1 MSPLSSYVEIISG
14 KGDESPR
21 RRRCGIKE
29 GRGDIA
35 NFSKWRYDDRQKEG
49 RKEGDSRYVN
59 SITVLD
65 VAIVVVVTV
74 AAAQKRQ
81 TANKSQSGLEFEIG
95 LGGCEKGTFFRA
107 SFPDY
112 SNKMGN

>member
-49 RKEGDSRYVN
+49 RKEGRRETADM
-59 SITVLD
+59 SIVLPFW
-65 VAIVVVVTV
+65 T
-74 AAAQKRQ
+74 
-81 TANKSQSGLEFEIG
+81 SPS
-95 LGGCEKGTFFRA
+95 
-107 SFPDY
+107 S
-112 SNKMGN
+112 SS